1 MQGGLHH
8 QTLEEIGRLEA
19 ERARLDERIRALR
32 ATLPKPAVEKVNPT
46 TGLTPAQ
53 AAPIAVLVAANP
65 ATMPTKP
72 VDPSITDHAVLR
84 YLERHY
90 GFDFETVR
98 TGLLSET
105 VKLAARM
112 GARSVKADGGKL
124 ILQGTRVVTF
134 VPNRN
139 DKVRSGKPKHRIRH
153 RDFEE

>member
-32 ATLPKPAVEKVNPT
+32 ATLPKPEVEKANPV

-53 AAPIAVLVAANP
+53 AAPIAVLVAAS
-65 ATMPTKP
+65 PTVPPKP

-112 GARSVKADGGKL
+112 GAKSVKSDGGKL
-124 ILQGTRVVTF
+124 ILQGARVVTF

-139 DKVRSGKPKHRIRH
+139 DKVRRGKPKHRIRH